1 MTNLE
6 FTKTLGSVL
15 SRPTVL
21 GMPAFA
27 ARLVFGEMAQELLLS
42 GQRAVPARLLAA
54 GFRFRHPELKETLR
68 AILRR

>member
-1 MTNLE
+1 
-6 FTKTLGSVL
+6 
-15 SRPTVL
+15 
-21 GMPAFA
+21 MPAFA

-54 GFRFRHPELKETLR
+54 GFRFRHSELKETLR